1 MLTIFVYFVR
11 EPSTSNIQTSVS
23 NIYFSQYALLS
34 SNVIFCYLKY
44 RLDRYGYYQIHTLT
58 TDPRSNFGVL
68 LFLSPSSVSFGHS
81 THSIWLI

>member
-1 MLTIFVYFVR
+1 MSIL
-11 EPSTSNIQTSVS
+11 

-58 TDPRSNFGVL
+58 TDPMSISWG
-68 LFLSPSSVSFGHS
+68 SPIPIPKS
-81 THSIWLI
+81 